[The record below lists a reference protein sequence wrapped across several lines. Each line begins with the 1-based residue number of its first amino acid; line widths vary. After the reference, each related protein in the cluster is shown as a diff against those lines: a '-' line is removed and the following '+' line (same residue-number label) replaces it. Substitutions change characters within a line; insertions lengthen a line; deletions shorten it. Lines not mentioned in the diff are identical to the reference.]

1 MKLLPDTHSFIWWNS
16 APEFLSKQALAL
28 LEDEANEPVI
38 SVVNIWEIQIKN
50 AAGKMDL
57 TVPLENIVKTY
68 SENGIEI
75 LPVYASHI
83 LQLNSLPDH
92 HRDPFDRILVAQA
105 LVKDMTI
112 ISKDAKIKQYPVTVV
127 W

>member
-1 MKLLPDTHSFIWWNS
+1 MKLLLDTHSFILWNS

-38 SVVNIWEIQIKN
+38 SAVNIWEIQIKN

-83 LQLNSLPDH
+83 LQLNSLADH

-105 LVKDMTI
+105 LVENMVI
-112 ISKDAKIKQYPVTVV
+112 ISKDPKVKQYPATVI

>member
-1 MKLLPDTHSFIWWNS
+1 MKLLLDTHSFIWWNS

-38 SVVNIWEIQIKN
+38 SAVNIWEIQIKN

-83 LQLNSLPDH
+83 LQLNSLADH

>member
-1 MKLLPDTHSFIWWNS
+1 MKLLLDTHSFIWWNS

-83 LQLNSLPDH
+83 LQLNSLADH
-92 HRDPFDRILVAQA
+92 HHDPFDRILVAQA
-105 LVKDMTI
+105 LVENMVI
-112 ISKDAKIKQYPVTVV
+112 ISKDPKVKQYPATVI